1 MDTYVILKDLAII
14 IVFAKLFG
22 ILARKCKAPQVV
34 GELVAG
40 ILIGPSV
47 LGLVQQSDFLNQMAE
62 IGVVLL
68 MFSAGLGTSLKDL
81 LRTGVKSLLIA
92 CAGVFVPLFFGT
104 FLYMGFYGFSA
115 VGTEDFYH
123 AVFIGVILTA
133 TSVSITVQALKELGK
148 LKTDVGVTVLNAAII
163 DDVIGILVL
172 TVVIGFKDPD
182 SNPAKVALSTV
193 LFFVLALIVG
203 ILCFKVFRR
212 LNTVFPHTRRL
223 PILGLALC
231 FGLSYISERYF
242 GIADIT
248 GAYVAGVILCSL
260 DSSEYIE
267 EKMDISSYMIFGP
280 IFFASIG
287 LKTTISSMTG
297 KFLLFSIAFVIVGL
311 LSKIIGCALMS
322 RVCRFQW
329 GDCLKIGVGMMTRG
343 EVCLIVAQKG
353 LNAGFLSGDFFSA
366 VILLILFSSI
376 ATPII
381 LKVLYEKMPSGTE
394 VVHP

>member
-34 GELVAG
+34 GELIAG
-40 ILIGPSV
+40 IVLGPSV
-47 LGLVQQSDFLNQMAE
+47 LGLVQQSDFLAQMAE
-62 IGVVLL
+62 IGVILL

-92 CAGVFVPLFFGT
+92 CSGVFVPLVLGAI
-104 FLYMGFYGFSA
+104 LYMSFYGFSA
-115 VGTEDFYH
+115 VGTEEFYH

-133 TSVSITVQALKELGK
+133 TSVLG
-148 LKTDVGVTVLNAAII
+148 
-163 DDVIGILVL
+163 
-172 TVVIGFKDPD
+172 F
-182 SNPAKVALSTV
+182 
-193 LFFVLALIVG
+193 
-203 ILCFKVFRR
+203 LCFKLFNRM
-212 LNTVFPHTRRL
+212 NSVFPHTRRL

-231 FGLSYISERYF
+231 FGLSYISEKYF

-260 DSSEYIE
+260 DSSDYIE

-287 LKTTISSMTG
+287 LKTTLSGMNE
-297 KFLLFSIAFVIVGL
+297 KFVLFAICFVIVGL
-311 LSKIIGCALMS
+311 AAKIIGCGLMS
-322 RVCRFQW
+322 KGCGFTW
-329 GDCLKIGVGMMTRG
+329 GDSLKIGVGMMTRG

-366 VILLILFSSI
+366 VILLILFSSV

-381 LKVLYEKMPSGTE
+381 LKILYAKMPTAKDSAKAS
-394 VVHP
+394 